1 MELDLGYERNRFI
14 EELEDMP
21 TFFYK
26 CMNTT
31 CGFIEFLSFAPSATG
46 KCPKC
51 GGITQRG
58 EQ

>member
-1 MELDLGYERNRFI
+1 MVKYKIVNK
-14 EELEDMP
+14 ELEDMAL
-21 TFFYK
+21 FFYK

-31 CGFIEFLSFAPSATG
+31 CGFIEFTTFAPSATG